1 MSAVLCSIENRIA
14 RITLNRPD
22 KGNGLN
28 SEMAAGFAAA
38 VESIAANPAV
48 RVVIITGAGKRFCV
62 GGDIEAFAANLDG
75 MSGLIAGLVRDLG
88 GAVARLAQLPV
99 VVITAL
105 NGAVGGGGIGVA
117 LCADRVVAA
126 ESAKM
131 GTGYS
136 AIGLSPDVGASW
148 QVTRRIGAARAKEL
162 FLTNRP
168 VGAAEM
174 LQLGLVNGVVPD
186 AELAATVDRMA
197 ETLANAAHGSTL
209 SILQLTDSAA
219 TNTLEQHLA
228 LEAKNM
234 VAAAGTP
241 DAREG
246 VQAFLQKRKPTFS

>member
-117 LCADRVVAA
+117 L
-126 ESAKM
+126 
-131 GTGYS
+131 
-136 AIGLSPDVGASW
+136 
-148 QVTRRIGAARAKEL
+148 
-162 FLTNRP
+162 
-168 VGAAEM
+168 
-174 LQLGLVNGVVPD
+174 
-186 AELAATVDRMA
+186 
-197 ETLANAAHGSTL
+197 
-209 SILQLTDSAA
+209 
-219 TNTLEQHLA
+219 
-228 LEAKNM
+228 
-234 VAAAGTP
+234 
-241 DAREG
+241 
-246 VQAFLQKRKPTFS
+246 